1 MTDPEFQGHN
11 QDMQRF
17 LIVASLGSIALGF
30 YWPKLYFSAKNTISV
45 ATVLSNKG
53 TTEWISRHHRR
64 SSTPQKTTT
73 LQMNESISTG
83 TDGEMI
89 LRFKRGAEVRVLPSS
104 FITLLRKANSTLIAL
119 RRGEIE
125 VLQEG
130 ETNSVLVAHGGID
143 YSLRD
148 YQPEGQQETLWIDP
162 QSLDTIKTVD
172 TETPAATSL
181 EGAASG
187 NESSTPSLSLTKDPL
202 APISTKQAGDF
213 QAQIRG
219 MIADRVGRQKNHLFR
234 CYTTLIQKQK
244 NASGKL
250 DVHFTVNNLGKV
262 EDPMIVKTEIMDK
275 KFEKCLLQVI
285 QRTDFQPFQGQKVS
299 TFLPLRF
306 EKNLNPIE

>member
-1 MTDPEFQGHN
+1 
-11 QDMQRF
+11 
-17 LIVASLGSIALGF
+17 
-30 YWPKLYFSAKNTISV
+30 
-45 ATVLSNKG
+45 
-53 TTEWISRHHRR
+53 
-64 SSTPQKTTT
+64 
-73 LQMNESISTG
+73 
-83 TDGEMI
+83 
-89 LRFKRGAEVRVLPSS
+89 
-104 FITLLRKANSTLIAL
+104 
-119 RRGEIE
+119 
-125 VLQEG
+125 
-130 ETNSVLVAHGGID
+130 
-143 YSLRD
+143 
-148 YQPEGQQETLWIDP
+148 
-162 QSLDTIKTVD
+162 
-172 TETPAATSL
+172 L